1 MNTVKLF
8 NCDVA
13 CLNLNETLEQI
24 ERIINTR
31 SYTQHVVINAGKVVL
46 MQDNEKLREIVHGCN
61 FTNAD
66 GQSIVWAAKLLGRP
80 LPERVT
86 GIDIME
92 ELVKKSA
99 EKGYRIF
106 FFGAKEEVVTKTVK
120 HYQVLYPDIQV
131 AGYRNGYFK
140 EDEEQ
145 EVVAQIKNSKADILF
160 VAFSSPAKEY
170 FLNKYGTDLNTP
182 FCMGVGG
189 SFDVVAG
196 VTERAPLWMQK
207 SGLEWF
213 YRFIQEP
220 KRMWKRYL
228 VGNSRF
234 LLLLLKEWKNKDK

>member
-13 CLNLNETLEQI
+13 SLNLNETLEQI
-24 ERIINTR
+24 EQIINTKN
-31 SYTQHVVINAGKVVL
+31 YTQHVVINAGKVVL
-46 MQDNEKLREIVHGCN
+46 MQDNERLREIVQGCN
-61 FTNAD
+61 FINAD

-106 FFGAKEEVVTKTVK
+106 FFGAKEEVVTKTME
-120 HYQVLYPDIQV
+120 HYQTLYPSLQV

-145 EVVAQIKNSKADILF
+145 EVVEQIRESKADVLF

-170 FLNKYGTDLNTP
+170 FLNKYGPNLNVP

-189 SFDVVAG
+189 SFDVIAG
-196 VTERAPLWMQK
+196 ITERAPVWMQK

-220 KRMWKRYL
+220 GRMWKRYL

-234 LLLLLKEWKNKDK
+234 LALLYKEWRKK